1 MVARAVIPDLVA
13 RSGVTATIHSRVLRT
28 WGMAESTL
36 AEVLGPRLTALDEAA
51 SAGLAAP
58 TIAFLASGIEGI
70 KVRITVKA
78 ATVPEAEQLIATEE
92 KAVRDLLGPVVFG
105 VDEETMEAAVGGL
118 LREQGRTLATAESLT
133 GGLVGA
139 RITAVPGASEWFRGS
154 IVAYATEVKQK
165 LLGIAP
171 GPAVSEAAARE
182 MAEGAVAALGADVGL
197 SLTGVAGPDQAG
209 RPTGRHRLG
218 RAVRRRPYRGP
229 VVPDALRRTGTDPS
243 DRHHLGARPVAP
255 PPARDRVEAG
265 GVPGARLFVAV
276 WPGPGLMGWLRSLDR
291 PARPGVRWTT
301 EAQWHVT
308 LRFVGPVEA
317 ESAAA
322 LRGSL
327 SEVAAGCPPV
337 TARAGPRVEVL
348 RAGIWVL
355 PVGGLEALAGA
366 VEGATASVGQPPP
379 TRAFRGHV
387 TLARTRRPGPG
398 ARPRPRGRGGGRGVG
413 GPGDHPG
420 AEHPPAGRGPL

>member
-1 MVARAVIPDLVA
+1 MREMVARAVIPDLVA
-13 RSGVTATIHSRVLRT
+13 RSGVTATIHSRVLRA

-118 LREQGRTLATAESLT
+118 LRAQGRTLATAESLT

-197 SLTGVAGPDQAG
+197 SLTGVAGPDQQDGQPVGTVWVGLCAG
-209 RPTGRHRLG
+209 GHTETRLFQMPSG
-218 RAVRRRPYRGP
+218 EREQIRQIATISAL
-229 VVPDALRRTGTDPS
+229 DLLRRHLLETG
-243 DRHHLGARPVAP
+243 
-255 PPARDRVEAG
+255 
-265 GVPGARLFVAV
+265 
-276 WPGPGLMGWLRSLDR
+276 
-291 PARPGVRWTT
+291 
-301 EAQWHVT
+301 
-308 LRFVGPVEA
+308 
-317 ESAAA
+317 
-322 LRGSL
+322 
-327 SEVAAGCPPV
+327 
-337 TARAGPRVEVL
+337 
-348 RAGIWVL
+348 
-355 PVGGLEALAGA
+355 
-366 VEGATASVGQPPP
+366 
-379 TRAFRGHV
+379 
-387 TLARTRRPGPG
+387 
-398 ARPRPRGRGGGRGVG
+398 
-413 GPGDHPG
+413 
-420 AEHPPAGRGPL
+420 